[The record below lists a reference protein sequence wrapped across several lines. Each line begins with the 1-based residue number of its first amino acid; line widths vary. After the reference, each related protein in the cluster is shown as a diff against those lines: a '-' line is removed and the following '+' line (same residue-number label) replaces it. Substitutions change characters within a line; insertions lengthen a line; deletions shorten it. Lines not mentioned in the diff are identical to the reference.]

1 MQVTYEEM
9 NLARE
14 NYATA
19 RQEFSLQYLR
29 FLTTVL
35 EKAGVLDKLVKIKG
49 KDLTGQFK
57 VADTNASRQP
67 WEIRFYPL
75 TKNGEISLRSKYL
88 NGFYSWKEDTLVE
101 QLKNICEMV
110 GDLP

>member
-1 MQVTYEEM
+1 MQVTFEEM
-9 NLARE
+9 NQARDK
-14 NYATA
+14 YRVA

-29 FLTTVL
+29 YLTTVL
-35 EKAGVLDKLVKIKG
+35 ENAEVLDKLVKIKG

-57 VADTNASRQP
+57 VADTNSSSQP
-67 WEIRFYPL
+67 WEIKFYPL

-101 QLKNICEMV
+101 QLKNIAEVV